1 MIRNDFVSNSSS
13 SSFMIVGY
21 CSNYD
26 EIIENLESRG
36 IDRGDE
42 ESVHC
47 LCDLLIEKTNAVL
60 GHEEEITDDPYN
72 CWFGL
77 HYVDMKDD
85 ETKIRI
91 VEIYRNKEAYHHHL
105 TTPHFQTYKQGTL
118 HMVKSLNL
126 LDIKPLDP
134 DAMPAIFI
142 K

>member
-26 EIIENLESRG
+26 EIIENLKSRG

-42 ESVHC
+42 NSVSS

-60 GHEEEITDDPYN
+60 AHEEEITDDPYN

-77 HYVDMKDD
+77 HYCDMKDD
-85 ETKIRI
+85 ETKGQFEKRILTQVKKIFPNATMKDIRY
-91 VEIYRNKEAYHHHL
+91 EC
-105 TTPHFQTYKQGTL
+105 QGGYL
-118 HMVKSLNL
+118 G
-126 LDIKPLDP
+126 
-134 DAMPAIFI
+134 
-142 K
+142 

>member
-42 ESVHC
+42 ESLHC
-47 LCDLLIEKTNAVL
+47 LCELLINKTHAEL
-60 GHEEEITDDPYN
+60 GHEQEITDDPYN

-77 HYVDMKDD
+77 GYADMEDD
-85 ETKIRI
+85 ETKKEFKERI
-91 VEIYRNKEAYHHHL
+91 FKEVKKIFPNATIEDICYEC
-105 TTPHFQTYKQGTL
+105 QGGRL
-118 HMVKSLNL
+118 G
-126 LDIKPLDP
+126 
-134 DAMPAIFI
+134 
-142 K
+142 

>member
-1 MIRNDFVSNSSS
+1 MIRNDFVSNSSR

-26 EIIENLESRG
+26 EIKENLESRG

-42 ESVHC
+42 ENVHC

-77 HYVDMKDD
+77 HYVDMKND
-85 ETKIRI
+85 ETKKEFEERI
-91 VEIYRNKEAYHHHL
+91 LKE
-105 TTPHFQTYKQGTL
+105 
-118 HMVKSLNL
+118 VKKIFPNATMK
-126 LDIKPLDP
+126 DIKYECQGGYLG
-134 DAMPAIFI
+134 
-142 K
+142 